1 MGSMLLAQQPQAP
14 EGPIFGNDG
23 ETVVYYVS
31 RDAKGRQGTV
41 SDALQN
47 VPGVKVDTEGNIS
60 LRGVSEV
67 EVFINGQGVG
77 SHKGAY
83 NTFVFEITPYVTPG
97 DSCSVA
103 VVCNNS
109 QRLDR
114 NPDRYV

>member
-1 MGSMLLAQQPQAP
+1 MSGRLHILVTFFLSLMGSLLMAHQPD
-14 EGPIFGNDG
+14 GPIFGNDG

-67 EVFINGQGVG
+67 EVFINGKPAARVG
-77 SHKGAY
+77 DALNAHNGTGKVNAGS
-83 NTFVFEITPYVTPG
+83 G
-97 DSCSVA
+97 DV
-103 VVCNNS
+103 
-109 QRLDR
+109 
-114 NPDRYV
+114 YIGG